1 MLCILTWINRS
12 TLHSEVQPKFQAMK
26 QLVGLLF
33 FVLTIKVAISDLE
46 ISSPQDCFM
55 TDYAYGGDNILVSG
69 KYNVKDSA
77 ALCQQSCQV
86 PLYSGLWL
94 NSCLKDLFRLSQA
107 ITSCTFF
114 SFYESDGKCELKSGG
129 GNGLPLPGV
138 ISGPRNC

>member
-1 MLCILTWINRS
+1 LS
-12 TLHSEVQPKFQAMK
+12 QVQPKFQAMK
-26 QLVGLLF
+26 RLVGLLF

-46 ISSPQDCFM
+46 ITSPQDCFM

-69 KYNVKDSA
+69 KYNVQDSA
-77 ALCQQSCQV
+77 ALCQQSC
-86 PLYSGLWL
+86 
-94 NSCLKDLFRLSQA
+94 QA

-114 SFYESDGKCELKSGG
+114 SFYESDGKCELKFGG